1 MDKNYN
7 KIESL
12 ICFVGRKAVLK
23 MNVILS
29 DTKAE
34 RYRDLSYH
42 METDFYSNS
51 ADRRMVNIKLNYRY
65 FLSLETIGKENT
77 KREYLIINDSDVFQ
91 FRETLRGLHTELTA
105 SDLYAER
112 EGKVTMV
119 RDSPSFGV
127 RLAFKNKVVF
137 HASTI
142 TDSEDFK
149 HPGALMYIN
158 SKDLVIP
165 LSVRDVEGLLYQFE
179 TINLYQMAQ
188 ELVNYFGRPADGTN
202 RFKVQY

>member
-7 KIESL
+7 KIDSL
-12 ICFVGRKAVLK
+12 ICYVGGKAVLK

-42 METDFYSNS
+42 METDFYSDK
-51 ADRRMVNIKLNYRY
+51 ADRRLVNIKLNYRY
-65 FLSLETIGKENT
+65 FLTLETIGKYNAE
-77 KREYLIINDSDVFQ
+77 REYIVINDSDMFQ
-91 FRETLRGLHTELTA
+91 FREALRGLHTEITA

-112 EGKVTMV
+112 EGKLTMI

-127 RLAFKNKVVF
+127 RLPFKKKVVF

-142 TDSEDFK
+142 TDSEDFN
-149 HPGALMYIN
+149 HPGALMYVN
-158 SKDLVIP
+158 SKDLVIS
-165 LSVRDVEGLLYQFE
+165 LSVRDIEGLLYHFE
-179 TINLYQMAQ
+179 TINLFQMAQ

-202 RFKVQY
+202 RFMVKY

>member
-7 KIESL
+7 KIDSL
-12 ICFVGRKAVLK
+12 ICYVGGKAVLK

-42 METDFYSNS
+42 METDFYSDK
-51 ADRRMVNIKLNYRY
+51 ADRRLVNIKLNYRY
-65 FLSLETIGKENT
+65 FLTLETIGKYNAE
-77 KREYLIINDSDVFQ
+77 REYIVINDSDMFQ
-91 FRETLRGLHTELTA
+91 FREALRGLHTEITA

-112 EGKVTMV
+112 EGKLTMV

-127 RLAFKNKVVF
+127 RLPFKKKVVF

-142 TDSEDFK
+142 TDSEDFN
-149 HPGALMYIN
+149 HPGALMYVN
-158 SKDLVIP
+158 SKDLVIS
-165 LSVRDVEGLLYQFE
+165 LSVRDIEGLLYHFE
-179 TINLYQMAQ
+179 TINLFQMAQ

-202 RFKVQY
+202 RFMVKY

>member
-12 ICFVGRKAVLK
+12 ICYVGGKAVLK

-29 DTKAE
+29 DAKAE
-34 RYRDLSYH
+34 RYRDLSFH
-42 METDFYSNS
+42 METDFYSKP
-51 ADRRMVNIKLNYRY
+51 ADRRLVNIRLEYRY
-65 FLSLETIGKENT
+65 FLTLETIGKYNT
-77 KREYLIINDSDVFQ
+77 RREYLVINDSDIIQ
-91 FRETLRGLHTELTA
+91 FREALRGIHAEITA

-112 EGKVTMV
+112 EGKLTMV

-127 RLAFKNKVVF
+127 RLSFKNKVVF

-142 TDSEDFK
+142 TDSEDFN

-165 LSVRDVEGLLYQFE
+165 LSVRDIEGLLYHFE
-179 TINLYQMAQ
+179 TINLFQMAQ
-188 ELVNYFGRPADGTN
+188 ELVNYFGRPEDGTN
-202 RFKVQY
+202 RFMVKY

>member
-42 METDFYSNS
+42 METDFYSSS

-77 KREYLIINDSDVFQ
+77 KREYLIINDSDIFQ
-91 FRETLRGLHTELTA
+91 FREALRGLHTELTA

-112 EGKVTMV
+112 EGKLTMV

-158 SKDLVIP
+158 SKDLMIP
-165 LSVRDVEGLLYQFE
+165 LTVRDVEGLLYQFD
-179 TINLYQMAQ
+179 TINLFHMAQ
-188 ELVNYFGRPADGTN
+188 ELVNYFGRPEDGTN

>member
-7 KIESL
+7 KIDSL
-12 ICFVGRKAVLK
+12 ICYVGGKAVLK

-42 METDFYSNS
+42 METDFYSDK
-51 ADRRMVNIKLNYRY
+51 ADRRLVNIKLNYRY
-65 FLSLETIGKENT
+65 FLTLETIGKYNAE
-77 KREYLIINDSDVFQ
+77 REYIVINDSDMFQ
-91 FRETLRGLHTELTA
+91 FREALRGLYTEITA

-112 EGKVTMV
+112 EGKLTMV

-127 RLAFKNKVVF
+127 RLPFKKKVVF

-142 TDSEDFK
+142 TDSEDFN
-149 HPGALMYIN
+149 HPGALMYVN
-158 SKDLVIP
+158 SKDLVIS
-165 LSVRDVEGLLYQFE
+165 LSVRDIEGLLYHFE
-179 TINLYQMAQ
+179 TINLFQMAQ
-188 ELVNYFGRPADGTN
+188 ELVNYFGRPEDGTN
-202 RFKVQY
+202 RFMVKY

>member
-7 KIESL
+7 KIDSL
-12 ICFVGRKAVLK
+12 ICYVGGKAVLK

-42 METDFYSNS
+42 METDFYSDK
-51 ADRRMVNIKLNYRY
+51 ADRRLVNIKLNYRY
-65 FLSLETIGKENT
+65 FLTLETIGKYNAE
-77 KREYLIINDSDVFQ
+77 REYIVINDSDMFQ
-91 FRETLRGLHTELTA
+91 FREALRGIHTEITA

-112 EGKVTMV
+112 EGKLTMV

-127 RLAFKNKVVF
+127 RLPFKKKVVF

-142 TDSEDFK
+142 TDSEDFN
-149 HPGALMYIN
+149 HPGALMYVN
-158 SKDLVIP
+158 SKDLVIS
-165 LSVRDVEGLLYQFE
+165 LSVRDIEGLLYHFE
-179 TINLYQMAQ
+179 TINLFQLAQ
-188 ELVNYFGRPADGTN
+188 EMVNYFGRPTDGTN
-202 RFKVQY
+202 RFMVKY

>member
-1 MDKNYN
+1 
-7 KIESL
+7 
-12 ICFVGRKAVLK
+12 
-23 MNVILS
+23 
-29 DTKAE
+29 
-34 RYRDLSYH
+34 

-91 FRETLRGLHTELTA
+91 FREALRGLHTELTA

-112 EGKVTMV
+112 EGKLTMV

-149 HPGALMYIN
+149 RPGALMYIN

>member
-7 KIESL
+7 KIESF
-12 ICFVGRKAVLK
+12 ICFVGRKAALK

-29 DTKAE
+29 DAKAE

-42 METDFYSNS
+42 METDFYSSS
-51 ADRRMVNIKLNYRY
+51 ADRRLVNIKLNFRY
-65 FLSLETIGKENT
+65 FLSLETFGKDNID
-77 KREYLIINDSDVFQ
+77 REYLIINDSDIFQ
-91 FRETLRGLHTELTA
+91 FREALRGLYKELTA

-112 EGKVTMV
+112 EGKLTMV

-127 RLAFKNKVVF
+127 KLSFKKKVAF

-158 SKDLVIP
+158 SKDLSIP

-179 TINLYQMAQ
+179 TINLFQMAQ
-188 ELVNYFGRPADGTN
+188 ELVNYFGRPEDGTN

>member
-12 ICFVGRKAVLK
+12 ICYVGGKAVLK

-42 METDFYSNS
+42 METDFYSSS
-51 ADRRMVNIKLNYRY
+51 ADRRMVNIKLNIRY
-65 FLSLETIGKENT
+65 FLSLETIGKGNIE
-77 KREYLIINDSDVFQ
+77 REYLIINDSDIFQ
-91 FRETLRGLHTELTA
+91 LREALRGVYKEIT
-105 SDLYAER
+105 SPDLYAER
-112 EGKVTMV
+112 EGKLTMV

-127 RLAFKNKVVF
+127 KLPFKKKVAF
-137 HASTI
+137 HASMI

-149 HPGALMYIN
+149 HPGVLMYIN
-158 SKDLVIP
+158 SKDLAIS

-179 TINLYQMAQ
+179 TINLFQTAQ
-188 ELVNYFGRPADGTN
+188 ELVNYFGRPEDGTN

>member
-7 KIESL
+7 KIDSL
-12 ICFVGRKAVLK
+12 ICYVGGKAVLK

-42 METDFYSNS
+42 METDFYSDK
-51 ADRRMVNIKLNYRY
+51 ADRRLVNIKLNYRY
-65 FLSLETIGKENT
+65 FLTLETIGKYNAE
-77 KREYLIINDSDVFQ
+77 REYIVINDSDMFQ
-91 FRETLRGLHTELTA
+91 FREALRGIHTEITA

-112 EGKVTMV
+112 EGKLTMV

-127 RLAFKNKVVF
+127 RLPFKKKVVF

-142 TDSEDFK
+142 TDSEDFN

-158 SKDLVIP
+158 SKDLVIS
-165 LSVRDVEGLLYQFE
+165 LSVRDIEGLLYHFE
-179 TINLYQMAQ
+179 TINLFQLAQ
-188 ELVNYFGRPADGTN
+188 EMVNYFGRPTDGTN
-202 RFKVQY
+202 RFMVKY